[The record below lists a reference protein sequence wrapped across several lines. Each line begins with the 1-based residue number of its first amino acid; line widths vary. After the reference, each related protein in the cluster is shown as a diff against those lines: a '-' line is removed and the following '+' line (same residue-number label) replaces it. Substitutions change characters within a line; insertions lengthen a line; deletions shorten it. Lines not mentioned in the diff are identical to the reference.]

1 MKLNKYFI
9 ISKITKYFMEYK
21 LNVLCFPTQI
31 SVPIQTMHFEIDAV
45 YDILNG
51 ANFVLNI

>member
-9 ISKITKYFMEYK
+9 ISKITKYFMDYK